1 MSPAR
6 PRSTHLALAS
16 LLATLIALALALAI
30 PAAASADFEL
40 TFDIEGNGAGTFE
53 CEVDESTPE
62 ACESGDEFP
71 AGAELAIYA
80 EPEEG
85 SVFVDFSGPC
95 GPAVCEL
102 EMNEDQ
108 IVTATF
114 ELEEF
119 ELRVETEGEGEG
131 LVECQ
136 INKGTWELCPESEL
150 YPYETEVT
158 LYAENEEGSE
168 FVEWGGDECFGIE
181 VECELTMNEEHEV
194 IAFFEHEEFELT
206 VWTNGEGEGFV
217 ECEVDGGFIE
227 PCWISEIYPYGTEVR
242 LYAEPEEG
250 SEFVEWTGCDN
261 VVGNECEVEMTE
273 EKTVEAF
280 FKFKAEEFELEV
292 SVTGEGK
299 VDANSGA
306 IVNCRE
312 GSGVCSDEYVENTE
326 VTLTATPD
334 LGNEFV
340 EWTGCDNVVGNECEV
355 EMTEERTVE
364 AIFEGGPLTE
374 FELEVSVTGEGKV
387 DANSGAIVNCREG
400 SGVCSDEYVENTEVT
415 LTATPDLG
423 NEFVEWTGCDSE
435 PGGNCKV
442 KMDEPKSVTA
452 EFAPMP
458 PPEEFELEVTVTG
471 EGKVSANSG
480 AIVNC
485 REGSGVCSDEYV
497 ENTEVTLT
505 ATPDL
510 GNEFVE
516 WTGCDSEPGGNCK
529 VKMDEPKSVTAEFGP
544 MPPPPV
550 VTTDPEGT
558 VTQTTAVLNGHV
570 DNEGASLGS
579 ACSFQVTLAT
589 DPTYASATTVPC
601 TTTPVT
607 GTSNTAVTA
616 TATSLTANTAY
627 IYRVRATNAGGG
639 PVNGSSEPF
648 TTLPNAPVVTTDP
661 EGTVTQTTAVLNGH
675 VDNEGASLGSACS
688 FQVTLATDPTYA
700 SATTVPCTTTPVTG
714 TSNTAVTATATSLTA
729 NTAYIYRVRAT
740 NAGGGPANGSSEPF
754 TTLPNAPVVTTD
766 PEGTVTQTTAVLNGH
781 VDNEGAS
788 LGSACSF
795 QVTLATDPTYASATT
810 VPCTTTP
817 VTGTS
822 NTAVT
827 ATATSLTA
835 NTPYI
840 YRVRA
845 TNAGGGPVNGSSEPF
860 TTLPNAPVVTTD
872 PEGTVTQTTA
882 VLNGHV
888 DNEGASLGS
897 ACSFQVTLAT
907 DPTYASATTVPCT
920 TTPVTGTSNTAV
932 TATATSL
939 TANTPYIYRVRA
951 TNAGGGPVNGSSEPF
966 TTLPIAPVVT
976 TDPEGTVTQT
986 TAVLNGHVDNEGA
999 SLGSACSFQ
1008 VTLATDPTYASA
1020 TTVPCATTPVTGTSN
1035 TAVTATATS
1044 LTANTAYI
1052 YRVRA
1057 TNAGGG
1063 PVNGSSEPFTT
1074 LPITH
1079 TLTVNKTGS
1088 GSGSVTCNGTSCAS
1102 TYANGTK
1109 VTLAASAASGSSFAG
1124 FSAASG
1130 SAASCSSTPCTF
1142 TIEADTTVTAT
1153 FTANPAPTCATD
1165 PSLCPPPAE
1174 GTAKAAASAP
1184 VSGGKAALK
1193 LSCSGGACKGT
1204 LKLTA
1209 KVKQGK
1215 KTKNVVIGKASFG
1228 LATGASTTLSVK
1240 LSGPAKQ
1247 ELAKGKTVKAK
1258 LSGTGITASTVKL
1271 KPAKPAKKK
1280 H

>member
-1 MSPAR
+1 MSKIR
-6 PRSTHLALAS
+6 PRFAAPAFLAA
-16 LLATLIALALALAI
+16 ALALALSLALAL
-30 PAAASADFEL
+30 PAFASAAEFPL
-40 TFDIEGNGAGTFE
+40 TVTPEGSGTGTWE
-53 CEVDESTPE
+53 CEVNGGGLEPCAPE
-62 ACESGDEFP
+62 YEAGDEVTVVP
-71 AGAELAIYA
+71 
-80 EPEEG
+80 EPDLG
-85 SVFVDFSGPC
+85 SEFLEFYGDC
-95 GPAVCEL
+95 GPLACEL
-102 EMNEDQ
+102 EMDG
-108 IVTATF
+108 VHTVFVVF
-114 ELEEF
+114 EAELNYVPLTIEF
-119 ELRVETEGEGEG
+119 SGEGEGEV
-131 LVECQ
+131 LCEVEGPAEECEEEYLE
-136 INKGTWELCPESEL
+136 GTKL
-150 YPYETEVT
+150 T
-158 LYAENEEGSE
+158 LIAEPAEGSK
-168 FVEWGGDECFGIE
+168 FVEWGGEC
-181 VECELTMNEEHEV
+181 
-194 IAFFEHEEFELT
+194 
-206 VWTNGEGEGFV
+206 
-217 ECEVDGGFIE
+217 D
-227 PCWISEIYPYGTEVR
+227 
-242 LYAEPEEG
+242 AEP
-250 SEFVEWTGCDN
+250 SAT
-261 VVGNECEVEMTE
+261 ECEVEMDE
-273 EKTVEAF
+273 EKTVEAVF
-280 FKFKAEEFELEV
+280 EPEPEEFTLTIEKPGTGIGTVVCEAEEGPEPCVEKYLEGTELILIAQANLGSKFVEWGGECDAEPSATECEVEMDADKTVEAVFDPEASTEFELEV
-292 SVTGEGK
+292 TVTGEGK
-299 VDANSGA
+299 VSANSGA

-340 EWTGCDNVVGNECEV
+340 EWTGCDSEPGGNCKV
-355 EMTEERTVE
+355 TMTEAKSVSAE
-364 AIFEGGPLTE
+364 FGPIPPPEE
-374 FELEVSVTGEGKV
+374 FELEVTVTGEGKV
-387 DANSGAIVNCREG
+387 SANSGAIVNCREG

-452 EFAPMP
+452 EFAPVP

-639 PVNGSSEPF
+639 PANGSSEPF

-835 NTPYI
+835 NTAYI

-845 TNAGGGPVNGSSEPF
+845 TNAGGGPANGSSEPF

-939 TANTPYIYRVRA
+939 TANT
-951 TNAGGGPVNGSSEPF
+951 
-966 TTLPIAPVVT
+966 
-976 TDPEGTVTQT
+976 
-986 TAVLNGHVDNEGA
+986 
-999 SLGSACSFQ
+999 
-1008 VTLATDPTYASA
+1008 
-1020 TTVPCATTPVTGTSN
+1020 
-1035 TAVTATATS
+1035 
-1044 LTANTAYI
+1044 AYI

-1088 GSGSVTCNGTSCAS
+1088 GSGSVTCNGGACAS
-1102 TYANGTK
+1102 TYADGTL

-1153 FTANPAPTCATD
+1153 FTANPAPPAETCATN
-1165 PSLCPPPAE
+1165 PSLCPPPPPPAE
-1174 GTAKAAASAP
+1174 DKCVVPKLAKKTLGQAKSALAAAHCALGKVTKPKKAKGALVVKSSSPGAGATLP
-1184 VSGGKAALK
+1184 AGGKVDLK
-1193 LSCSGGACKGT
+1193 L
-1204 LKLTA
+1204 
-1209 KVKQGK
+1209 
-1215 KTKNVVIGKASFG
+1215 
-1228 LATGASTTLSVK
+1228 
-1240 LSGPAKQ
+1240 GP
-1247 ELAKGKTVKAK
+1247 
-1258 LSGTGITASTVKL
+1258 
-1271 KPAKPAKKK
+1271 KPKKKK
-1280 H
+1280 HHRG